1 MGSSSGRPHQPI
13 RYFLHAQFTVTRM
26 VSWCDAEFGFS
37 PDLVNWVGTL
47 AVWGCSDG
55 RRQRTKHLGHIHSQI
70 PRHVH
75 LDRLHCT
82 HLTLTI
88 IETDLCFSYGSCG
101 DPTGT
106 IVTWGRC
113 LFFLL
118 KLVLIIALLLL
129 VRSQAVTNCSLLF
142 SQISYCE
149 RPSVKHNLRNNTRHN
164 LLARSNLM
172 TRIKEHFDLTFIYRS
187 TFWFCQKKLWTE
199 AMGMC

>member
-1 MGSSSGRPHQPI
+1 MLSLVFRLILWIGWAHLQYEGAAMEGGRGPSIWDTFTHKYQGM
-13 RYFLHAQFTVTRM
+13 HA
-26 VSWCDAEFGFS
+26 
-37 PDLVNWVGTL
+37 
-47 AVWGCSDG
+47 
-55 RRQRTKHLGHIHSQI
+55 
-70 PRHVH
+70 H

-172 TRIKEHFDLTFIYRS
+172 TRMKEHFDLTFIY
-187 TFWFCQKKLWTE
+187 
-199 AMGMC
+199 

>member
-70 PRHVH
+70 PRHAH

-82 HLTLTI
+82 HLTLI
-88 IETDLCFSYGSCG
+88 LYIHCRIYMSCLYFLSFIYSYWDRPLFLISVLWWSHGHHCDL
-101 DPTGT
+101 
-106 IVTWGRC
+106 R
-113 LFFLL
+113 
-118 KLVLIIALLLL
+118 KMLVLSTQ
-129 VRSQAVTNCSLLF
+129 VGVDNSPFTPSQKS
-142 SQISYCE
+142 SS
-149 RPSVKHNLRNNTRHN
+149 H
-164 LLARSNLM
+164 
-172 TRIKEHFDLTFIYRS
+172 
-187 TFWFCQKKLWTE
+187 
-199 AMGMC
+199 